1 MIKEESYIKL
11 SDEELVS
18 KYQNGDNEA
27 ADFLVCKYKNLVRMH
42 SRPYFLVG
50 ADNDDLIQE
59 AMIGLY
65 KAIRD
70 YKSDKGVGF
79 MAFAAL
85 CIDRQIITAVNSYNR
100 QNNGPLNTYISL
112 YTPVTD
118 ESGGDT
124 MLSDVISS
132 EEKLNP
138 EAIFIA
144 AEQTRQF
151 LIQLKTNLSKLERQI
166 FELYI
171 GGFSYAEIALELGI
185 TTKTVDNAIQRI
197 RNKINLIRK

>member
-1 MIKEESYIKL
+1 MITKESYLKL
-11 SDEELVS
+11 TDEELVL
-18 KYQNGDNEA
+18 KYHNGDDDA
-27 ADFLVCKYKNLVRMH
+27 ADYLVCKYKNLVRMH
-42 SRPYFLVG
+42 SRPYFLAG

-70 YKSDKGVGF
+70 YKRDKGVTF
-79 MAFAAL
+79 VAFAAL

-100 QNNGPLNTYISL
+100 QNNSPLNTYISL
-112 YTPVTD
+112 YTSVTD
-118 ESGGDT
+118 ESGKDA
-124 MLSDVISS
+124 MLSDVISC

-144 AEQTRQF
+144 EEQTGQF
-151 LIQLKTNLSKLERQI
+151 LEKLKTNLSKLECRI
-166 FELYI
+166 FKLYI
-171 GGFSYAEIALELGI
+171 AGFSYAEIATELEI
-185 TTKTVDNAIQRI
+185 TTKAVDNAIQRI

>member
-1 MIKEESYIKL
+1 MLNKESYMKL

-18 KYQNGDNEA
+18 SYQNGDNDA
-27 ADFLVCKYKNLVRMH
+27 ADFLVYKYKNLVRMH

-50 ADNDDLIQE
+50 ADSDDLIQE

-70 YKSDKGVGF
+70 YNPDKGVVF
-79 MAFAAL
+79 MAFASL
-85 CIDRQIITAVNSYNR
+85 CIDRQIITAVTAYNR
-100 QNNGPLNTYISL
+100 LKNSPLNTYVSL
-112 YTPVTD
+112 DTPIKD
-118 ESGGDT
+118 ENGNET
-124 MLSDVISS
+124 VLSDVLSS
-132 EEKLNP
+132 EEELNP
-138 EAIFIA
+138 EEIFIA
-144 AEQTRQF
+144 GEQTKQF
-151 LIQLKTNLSKLERQI
+151 LMKLTSNLSKLERRI

-171 GGFSYAEIALELGI
+171 EGFSYAEIGDKLNK

>member
-1 MIKEESYIKL
+1 MLKEELYMKL

-18 KYQNGDNEA
+18 KYQNGDNDA

-50 ADNDDLIQE
+50 ADSDDLIQE

-70 YKSDKGVGF
+70 YKQDKGVAF
-79 MAFAAL
+79 MTFASL
-85 CIDRQIITAVNSYNR
+85 CINRQIITAVDSYNR
-100 QNNGPLNTYISL
+100 QNNGPLNTYVSFD
-112 YTPVTD
+112 TPVAD
-118 ESGGDT
+118 ESDGDAV
-124 MLSDVISS
+124 LSDVISS

-138 EAIFIA
+138 ETIFIA
-144 AEQTRQF
+144 AEQASQF
-151 LIQLKTNLSKLERQI
+151 LTQIKNNLSKLESQI
-166 FELYI
+166 FELYRN
-171 GGFSYAEIALELGI
+171 GFSYAEMAYELGI

>member
-1 MIKEESYIKL
+1 MAKEELYIKL

-42 SRPYFLVG
+42 SRPYFLIG
-50 ADNDDLIQE
+50 ADSDDLIQE

-70 YKSDKGVGF
+70 YKADRGVVF
-79 MAFAAL
+79 MTFASL
-85 CIDRQIITAVNSYNR
+85 CIERQIITAVDSYNR
-100 QNNGPLNTYISL
+100 QNNGPLNTYVSL

-118 ESGGDT
+118 ESGGDAV
-124 MLSDVISS
+124 LSDVISS

-138 EAIFIA
+138 ETIFIA
-144 AEQTRQF
+144 AEQTGQF
-151 LIQLKTNLSKLERQI
+151 LTNLKRNLSKLECRI
-166 FELYI
+166 LELYI
-171 GGFSYAEIALELGI
+171 GGFSYAEIASKLG
-185 TTKTVDNAIQRI
+185 KTIKSVDNAIQRI